1 MKEPHYILEKGIAE
15 LDADTLL
22 IDDNAK
28 REWSY
33 ELVIVVSLGVMGTA
47 KLHKGIERSNYF
59 DIALGVIFFAVT
71 ALTLWNYRF
80 RTTYQKEI
88 LLSEIKEVV
97 FTKRKTKWLYA
108 SIVLKTG
115 KYRLISLDENF
126 DGERFI
132 QMLQQRG
139 IKVRFGR

>member
-1 MKEPHYILEKGIAE
+1 MKESHYILEKGIAQ
-15 LDADTLL
+15 LDTDTLL

-59 DIALGVIFFAVT
+59 DIALGVAFFAVT
-71 ALTLWNYRF
+71 AFTLWHHRF
-80 RTTYQKEI
+80 RTTYQKEV